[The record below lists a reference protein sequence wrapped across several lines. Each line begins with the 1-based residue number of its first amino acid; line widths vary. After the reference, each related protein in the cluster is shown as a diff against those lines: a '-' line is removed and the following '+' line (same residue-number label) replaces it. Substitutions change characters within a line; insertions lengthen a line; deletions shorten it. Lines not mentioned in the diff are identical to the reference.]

1 MPKNKLKCTELCGCG
16 IESDECKNA
25 ESENNDPF
33 LTDDED
39 DGDIN
44 ISIIE
49 YGGIGILTPLGHIK
63 QGQATS

>member
-16 IESDECKNA
+16 IESDECKNV
-25 ESENNDPF
+25 ESENNDPL

-44 ISIIE
+44 ISME
-49 YGGIGILTPLGHIK
+49 V
-63 QGQATS
+63 